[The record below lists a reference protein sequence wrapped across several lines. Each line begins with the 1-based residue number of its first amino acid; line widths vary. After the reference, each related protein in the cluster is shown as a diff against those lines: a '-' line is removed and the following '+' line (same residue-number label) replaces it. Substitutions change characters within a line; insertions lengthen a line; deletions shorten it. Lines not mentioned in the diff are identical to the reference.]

1 MKITR
6 LTVQSFRNLMPDSI
20 QPHACMNL
28 IYGENA
34 QGKTNLLEAMWLF
47 TGGHSFRG
55 VKDADL
61 IQFGADACT
70 LELEFFAQERDQTAS
85 LTLANGKRTASINGI
100 PQRSAV
106 SLVGTFCAVLFSP
119 EHLSFVKGGPGQRRA
134 FLDTALCQSRPAYA
148 KQFALYQ
155 RTLQQ
160 RNSLLKDI
168 PRHPELLDTLE
179 IWDQKLS
186 AYGSYLVQQRQQ
198 YLSLIAQPVREMYA
212 GISRGKEELS
222 LSYVSSVRH
231 DPDTPFGQADF
242 YEALHSAR
250 QSDLAFGYTAIGPHR
265 DDLDLRVDQIS
276 ARLFGSQGQQRSIVL
291 AVKLAEAEALQRLTG
306 EPPVIFLDDVLS
318 ELDAGRQDFLLN
330 HLKGRQV
337 FLTCCDPN
345 QVRGFQNGALLRV
358 EQGSISQGMAQTPPN
373 SPQEGTPCTCILDR
387 TRSSIPRI

>member
-1 MKITR
+1 MKI
-6 LTVQSFRNLMPDSI
+6 LSFSFSGFRNLVPACLS
-20 QPHACMNL
+20 PHPSMNL
-28 IYGENA
+28 LFGQNA

-61 IQFGADACT
+61 IQFGLDSASLD
-70 LELEFFAQERDQTAS
+70 LQFFAQGREQSAS
-85 LTLANGKRTASINGI
+85 LSIQNGRRQVSINGI

-119 EHLSFVKGGPGQRRA
+119 EHLAFVKGGPAQRRS

-148 KQFALYQ
+148 KNFALYQ

-179 IWDQKLS
+179 VWDRKLS
-186 AYGSYLVQQRQQ
+186 AYGAYLVRQREE
-198 YLSLIAQPVREMYA
+198 YLGLIAQPVREMYL
-212 GISRGKEELS
+212 GISQGKES
-222 LSYVSSVRH
+222 LSVAYLSSIRH
-231 DPDTPFGQADF
+231 DPDAPCSESGF
-242 YEALHSAR
+242 YDALLQNRPGDLSA
-250 QSDLAFGYTAIGPHR
+250 GYTAAGPHR
-265 DDLDLRVDQIS
+265 DDLDLRVDGVS

-291 AVKLAEAEALQRLTG
+291 AVKLAEAQILERLLG

-330 HLKGRQV
+330 HLKNRQV
-337 FLTCCDPN
+337 FLTCCDPYS
-345 QVRGFQNGALLRV
+345 VHTLHHGSSFHV
-358 EQGSISQGMAQTPPN
+358 EKGSISQVIPPSN
-373 SPQEGTPCTCILDR
+373 
-387 TRSSIPRI
+387 